1 MPAKRVLHIHVGVP
15 KTGTTYLQQV
25 LAKNRGALRKQGLLY
40 PGPWQAHFLAAQDL
54 LQRPFRGYVDPRV
67 AGTWAQ
73 VVKKVNG
80 WDGPALLS
88 HEMLAR
94 LREEHIERIVGDFP
108 DHEIRIVVTA
118 RDLLRQLPAVWQED
132 LKNGNAQTLVR
143 FMKKARQQATAA
155 QQPEGGFWSHQGI
168 GDILERWEKYLP
180 ADQLVVVT
188 VPPSGADRNLLWD
201 RFAEVVG
208 VTLPREALVVKRT
221 NESVGAAEA
230 ELLRRLNEQVADT
243 WEWPRYRTQVKQ
255 FLVANALAD
264 RASRPIRLNADDTAW
279 GVQASREL
287 VDRISGR
294 GYRVVGE
301 WDELVPTADAAA
313 DVDPEAGHVPEAEVA
328 QAGVNATVR
337 LLDDRYAHE
346 SETLVEKAAEPGRKL
361 IGRLRRSYD
370 EAPQAH
376 P

>member
-1 MPAKRVLHIHVGVP
+1 MPAQRLLHIHVGVP

-25 LAKNRGALRKQGLLY
+25 LAKNRGALRKQGVLY
-40 PGPWQAHFLAAQDL
+40 PGPYTAHFLAAQDL

-67 AGTWAQ
+67 SGSWAQ
-73 VVKKVNG
+73 VVKKVNN

-94 LREEHIERIVGDFP
+94 LREEHIERILADFP
-108 DHEIRIVVTA
+108 DHEIHVVVTA

-143 FMKKARQQATAA
+143 FMRKARQQATATE
-155 QQPEGGFWSHQGI
+155 QPQGGFWSHQAI

-180 ADQLVVVT
+180 ADRLVVVT

-208 VTLPREALVVKRT
+208 VTLPREALVVKRA

-230 ELLRRLNEQVADT
+230 ELLRRLNQQVADD
-243 WEWPRYRTQVKQ
+243 WDWPRYRTQVKQ
-255 FLVANALAD
+255 FLVSTALAD
-264 RASRPIRLNADDTAW
+264 KASRPIRLNADDTAW
-279 GVQASREL
+279 GVQVSRDL

-294 GYRVVGE
+294 GYRVVGS
-301 WDELVPTADAAA
+301 WDELVPTESAAA
-313 DVDPEAGHVPEAEVA
+313 QVDPDAGNVPEEEVA

-337 LLDDRYAHE
+337 LLDARNE
-346 SETLVEKAAEPGRKL
+346 RPLEPLVERAAEPGKKL
-361 IGRLRRSYD
+361 LGKLRRGKG
-370 EAPQAH
+370 EGPH